1 MILDNYEVHQMSSGN
16 SKQDFQCIQDQN
28 HLEEVGRVNDHVS
41 SFQDSWKKV
50 LSVPQI
56 TTIEV
61 DATV

>member
-16 SKQDFQCIQDQN
+16 SKQDFQCTQDQN
-28 HLEEVGRVNDHVS
+28 HLEEVGRVKDDVS

-61 DATV
+61 DAAV